1 MSFFFHKGSHDFAG
15 LLPSGLHNLSS
26 AIISF
31 LIMDLQPPSLIE
43 GQGFKDLIQTLVPSY
58 RELPTYSQLNNL
70 LKYYYFKGK
79 RNLAQ
84 VLKRKEKMPNHTAPI
99 DFESSRSKPP
109 SKSPHIVVLS
119 VDIWLH
125 SWQGNTE
132 QYLTL
137 WAHYVDSDF
146 TFQNMALTTQ
156 RLVKSGTEEH
166 SLQAVETLV
175 KAIAQEWDILQPSMI
190 LVGGEGRKRTWPQP
204 PSCDGG
210 EETSESQVHPN
221 STTFLERE
229 DSMPLEEPHDSDQ
242 DCSGEG
248 FLSVPCFFRVVQ
260 DCIEEVM
267 THPVISK
274 TLDHFQ
280 SFLSAVF
287 LPVAQAK
294 NPNQTFKDHLQI
306 LTKQELAGL
315 KSWAHSRPVWN
326 KLYPLLG
333 VLIKHKRVFTEMIRD
348 MKCSD
353 LSSEDT
359 LQPGTST
366 MCQTNSTSSSSCA
379 VSRSEWKI
387 LEDLSLVLRPLDVAC
402 QTLAKEAFPRL
413 SLIKPILTG
422 LLSHHLVLQ
431 QSHSTSILTEVKK
444 TMRMRL
450 TRCYSSFAVN
460 KALCVACAVDPQF
473 NGLGFMSVKVSN
485 LI

>member
-1 MSFFFHKGSHDFAG
+1 
-15 LLPSGLHNLSS
+15 
-26 AIISF
+26 
-31 LIMDLQPPSLIE
+31 
-43 GQGFKDLIQTLVPSY
+43 
-58 RELPTYSQLNNL
+58 
-70 LKYYYFKGK
+70 
-79 RNLAQ
+79 
-84 VLKRKEKMPNHTAPI
+84 MPNHAVPS
-99 DFESSRSKPP
+99 DFESPRHKPP
-109 SKSPHIVVLS
+109 SNSSKSPHLVVLS

-132 QYLTL
+132 RYLTL
-137 WAHYVDSDF
+137 WAHYVDSNF
-146 TFQNMALTTQ
+146 AFQNMALTTQ
-156 RLVKSGTEEH
+156 RLVESETEEH
-166 SLQAVETLV
+166 SLQAVETQV

-190 LVGGEGRKRTWPQP
+190 LVGGKGRKRMCQQYST
-204 PSCDGG
+204 CDGG
-210 EETSESQVHPN
+210 CGASESQVHPN

-229 DSMPLEEPHDSDQ
+229 DSMPLEEPHDSEQ
-242 DCSGEG
+242 DCSGAG

-294 NPNQTFKDHLQI
+294 NPNQTFNKDHLQI
-306 LTKQELAGL
+306 LTNQELAGL
-315 KSWAHSRPVWN
+315 KSWAHNRPMWN

-333 VLIKHKRVFTEMIRD
+333 VLIKHKGVFSEMMGD

-366 MCQTNSTSSSSCA
+366 MCQTNSMSSSSSA
-379 VSRSEWKI
+379 VLHSEWKV

-422 LLSHHLVLQ
+422 ILSHHLVLQ
-431 QSHSTSILTEVKK
+431 QSDSSSIFMAVKK
-444 TMRMRL
+444 MMRKRL
-450 TRCYSSFAVN
+450 SRCYSSFAVN

-473 NGLGFMSVKVSN
+473 NGLGFMGVKVGN

>member
-1 MSFFFHKGSHDFAG
+1 MSFFFHKGLQDFAG
-15 LLPSGLHNLSS
+15 LLPSTLHNLSS

-31 LIMDLQPPSLIE
+31 LIMDLQPLSLIE
-43 GQGFKDLIQTLVPSY
+43 GQGFKELIQTLVPSY
-58 RELPTYSQLNNL
+58 NELPTYSQLNNL

-79 RNLAQ
+79 QSLAH

-99 DFESSRSKPP
+99 DFD
-109 SKSPHIVVLS
+109 SPRHSVVLS

-125 SWQGNTE
+125 SWHGNTE

-156 RLVKSGTEEH
+156 RLVESGTDEPSIH
-166 SLQAVETLV
+166 AVETQV
-175 KAIAQEWDILQPSMI
+175 RAIAQEWDILQPSVI
-190 LVGGEGRKRTWPQP
+190 LVGGEGRRRMWPQP

-210 EETSESQVHPN
+210 NEASESQVHPN

-229 DSMPLEEPHDSDQ
+229 DSMPFEEPNDLEQ
-242 DCSGEG
+242 DCSGAG
-248 FLSVPCFFRVVQ
+248 CLLLPCFFRVMQ

-267 THPVISK
+267 THPIISK
-274 TLDHFQ
+274 TLDRFQ

-294 NPNQTFKDHLQI
+294 NPNQTFNKDHLQI
-306 LTKQELAGL
+306 LTKPELAGL
-315 KSWAHSRPVWN
+315 KSWAYNRPGWN

-333 VLIKHKRVFTEMIRD
+333 ILIKHKRVLSEMIRD
-348 MKCSD
+348 MKCVEP
-353 LSSEDT
+353 SSEDT
-359 LQPGTST
+359 MQPGTST

-379 VSRSEWKI
+379 VLCSEWKV

-402 QTLAKEAFPRL
+402 QTLAKESFPRL

-431 QSHSTSILTEVKK
+431 QSDSTSILTEVK
-444 TMRMRL
+444 TMMRKRL
-450 TRCYSSFAVN
+450 SCCYSSFAVN

-485 LI
+485 FI

>member
-1 MSFFFHKGSHDFAG
+1 
-15 LLPSGLHNLSS
+15 
-26 AIISF
+26 
-31 LIMDLQPPSLIE
+31 
-43 GQGFKDLIQTLVPSY
+43 
-58 RELPTYSQLNNL
+58 
-70 LKYYYFKGK
+70 
-79 RNLAQ
+79 
-84 VLKRKEKMPNHTAPI
+84 MPNHTAPI
-99 DFESSRSKPP
+99 DFELPRHKSP
-109 SKSPHIVVLS
+109 SNSNKSPHCVVLS

-137 WAHYVDSDF
+137 WAHYIDSDF

-156 RLVKSGTEEH
+156 RLVESETEEH
-166 SLQAVETLV
+166 SLQAVETQV

-190 LVGGEGRKRTWPQP
+190 LVGGEGRNKMWPQP

-210 EETSESQVHPN
+210 DEASESQVHPN

-229 DSMPLEEPHDSDQ
+229 DSMPLEEPHNLEQ

-267 THPVISK
+267 THPTINK
-274 TLDHFQ
+274 TLDRFQ

-287 LPVAQAK
+287 SPVAQAK
-294 NPNQTFKDHLQI
+294 NPNQTFNKDHLQI
-306 LTKQELAGL
+306 LTNQELAGL
-315 KSWAHSRPVWN
+315 KSWAHSCPVWN

-333 VLIKHKRVFTEMIRD
+333 VLIKHKRVFSDMMRD

-353 LSSEDT
+353 LPSEDT
-359 LQPGTST
+359 LQHGTST
-366 MCQTNSTSSSSCA
+366 MCQTNATSSSRCA
-379 VSRSEWKI
+379 ISRSEWKV

-413 SLIKPILTG
+413 SLVKPILTG

-431 QSHSTSILTEVKK
+431 QSDSTSALTEVKK
-444 TMRMRL
+444 TMRRRL
-450 TRCYSSFAVN
+450 SHCYSSFAVN

-473 NGLGFMSVKVSN
+473 NGLGFMSVKVST
-485 LI
+485 II